1 MFATKNFTPAQG
13 RIDIS
18 GSVLK
23 DGALELIVK
32 DSGISISEQDSEKV
46 LQLLSQTSSGLV
58 RSSEG
63 IGLGLSISK
72 SFAEH
77 HNGTLQIE
85 SGLNLEVSI
94 IIKNSGNASRFL
106 IAVRTALRLHSGLET
121 LHQHEIGGS
130 Q

>member
-1 MFATKNFTPAQG
+1 MFATKNFNPAQG

-23 DGALELIVK
+23 DGAFELINK
-32 DSGISISEQDSEKV
+32 FSGISISEQDSEKV

-106 IAVRTALRLHSGLET
+106 IAVRTALRLHRGLEPSY
-121 LHQHEIGGS
+121 QHEIGGS

>member
-1 MFATKNFTPAQG
+1 MFATKNFTPSQG

-106 IAVRTALRLHSGLET
+106 IAVRTALRLHSGLEPSY
-121 LHQHEIGGS
+121 QHEIGGS

>member
-85 SGLNLEVSI
+85 SGPNLEVSI
-94 IIKNSGNASRFL
+94 IIKFQECVSFPDCGPNGITVA
-106 IAVRTALRLHSGLET
+106 
-121 LHQHEIGGS
+121 
-130 Q
+130 

>member
-13 RIDIS
+13 RINIF

-72 SFAEH
+72 SLVEH
-77 HNGTLQIE
+77 HDGTLQI
-85 SGLNLEVSI
+85 
-94 IIKNSGNASRFL
+94 
-106 IAVRTALRLHSGLET
+106 
-121 LHQHEIGGS
+121 
-130 Q
+130 

>member
-23 DGALELIVK
+23 DGAFELIVK
-32 DSGISISEQDSEKV
+32 DSDIGISEQDSEKV
-46 LQLLSQTSSGLV
+46 FQLLSQTSSGHV

-63 IGLGLSISK
+63 IGLGLFISK

-106 IAVRTALRLHSGLET
+106 IAVRTALRLHGGLEPSY
-121 LHQHEIGGS
+121 QHEIGGS

>member
-23 DGALELIVK
+23 DGAFELIVK

-94 IIKNSGNASRFL
+94 IIKNSGNASRFQ
-106 IAVRTALRLHSGLET
+106 IAVRTALRLHRGLEPSY
-121 LHQHEIGGS
+121 QHEIGGS